1 MSTAEWDIFK
11 RIENLEQDIE
21 TAKPTLED
29 ANAVSTFAFGLAFG
43 NMVIRTPKYAK
54 KMKDEC
60 TQHLKTLGV
69 SPKVLGLLEQFML
82 KACDIAE
89 ESKEIT

>member
-21 TAKPTLED
+21 TAKPTLND
-29 ANAVSTFAFGLAFG
+29 ANTVAIFAYGLAFG
-43 NMVIRTPKYAK
+43 TMVIQTPKYAR

-60 TQHLKTLGV
+60 TQHLETLAV
-69 SPKVLGLLEQFML
+69 SPKVINLLEQLML

-89 ESKEIT
+89 EELRR

>member
-1 MSTAEWDIFK
+1 MSTAEWDFFK

-21 TAKPTLED
+21 TAKPTLND
-29 ANAVSTFAFGLAFG
+29 ANTVATFAFGLAFG

-69 SPKVLGLLEQFML
+69 SPKVLDLLEQFML

-89 ESKEIT
+89 QSKKMT